1 MITTDIITIAVT
13 DLIVGH
19 NYRTTVIV
27 QNTSNYYVELD
38 RNTVDFIANST
49 SKNLLF
55 CLKKNAELN
64 IILLET
70 STTDLDTGKT
80 KLENTIWL
88 CPTPTPTVT
97 QSATSTPNPSQTPTP
112 TATTTL
118 TASLTPTAT
127 ATQTVGASPTPTRT
141 PTPTPS
147 ITPSITPVST
157 GTPTS
162 TPTNTSTG
170 VPTAT
175 PTRTP
180 THTPVIAA
188 SQTPT
193 PTRTPTATPA
203 PTRTATQTATAS
215 ATKTPTPTP
224 SVTPGFCLTF
234 CSPSDIATRYG
245 LSAVAGYAS
254 IREDAVTI
262 AHIRSIENA
271 KRLDVGL
278 VSPVV
283 SCGPYTGRTNYPIP
297 ANNYHWYWNG
307 SAWVSST
314 ATGFSWIGTMKVC
327 LLTVPRVDATGGNI
341 TYCNGYKIHTFLTAG
356 SDEFNITS
364 LDPNAVF
371 EILLVGGGGGG
382 GSGAKAAGGG
392 GGGGVIHN
400 TSFKFPSVGKYD
412 ITVGTGALV
421 VAKGSDSKIV
431 GPSVNLIAIGG
442 GSGGDGEGGIYR
454 GPAGNPG
461 GCGGGGGI
469 RSDVGPGGLGTVGQG
484 TRGGSARNGNWIA
497 GGGGG
502 GSLSAG
508 FAGSGS
514 SGSTIGGNGGNGKLI
529 DISCTAKRYG
539 GGGGGSGEN
548 NGSSGGTPGTGGL
561 GGGGRGGNP
570 GVAGTAN
577 TGGGGGGGGV
587 SGTTR
592 GGSGIVIIRYWSN
605 ESPVPLK

>member
-19 NYRTTVIV
+19 HYRTTVTV
-27 QNTSNYYVELD
+27 QNISNYYVELD
-38 RNTVDFIANST
+38 RNVSDFIANST

-55 CLKKNAELN
+55 YLKKNAELN
-64 IILLET
+64 IVLLET

-88 CPTPTPTVT
+88 CPTPTPTIT
-97 QSATSTPNPSQTPTP
+97 PSATSTPNPSLTPTP

-118 TASLTPTAT
+118 TASVTPTAT
-127 ATQTVGASPTPTRT
+127 ATQTVGASPTPTKT

-147 ITPSITPVST
+147 ITPSA
-157 GTPTS
+157 
-162 TPTNTSTG
+162 TPTNTVTRTTTPTKTSTG
-170 VPTAT
+170 TPTAT

-180 THTPVIAA
+180 TRTPLIAA

-193 PTRTPTATPA
+193 PTKTATP
-203 PTRTATQTATAS
+203 TRTQTATAS

-224 SVTPGFCLTF
+224 SVTPGYCLTF

-254 IREDAVTI
+254 IRNDAGTI
-262 AHIRSIENA
+262 AHMRSIENA
-271 KRLDVGL
+271 KRLDVGF
-278 VSPVV
+278 VSSTA
-283 SCGPYTGRTNYPIP
+283 SCGSYTGQTNYPIP

-307 SAWVSST
+307 SAWAST
-314 ATGFSWIGTMKVC
+314 KATGFSWIGSMKVC
-327 LLTVPRVDATGGNI
+327 LLTVPTVDATGGNI
-341 TYCNGYKIHTFLTAG
+341 TYCNGYKIHTFLNSG
-356 SDEFNITS
+356 QFNITK
-364 LDPNAVF
+364 LDIGALF
-371 EILLVGGGGGG
+371 EILIVGGGGGG
-382 GSGAKAAGGG
+382 GAGTKAAGGG
-392 GGGGVIHN
+392 GGGGVLYYQNYTLPSTGNYAITIGAGGLP
-400 TSFKFPSVGKYD
+400 TS
-412 ITVGTGALV
+412 
-421 VAKGSDSKIV
+421 KGGNSIIS
-431 GPSVNLIAIGG
+431 GGSLTLTAIGG
-442 GSGGDGEGGIYR
+442 GSGGDGEGGA
-454 GPAGNPG
+454 AGVSAGGVG

-469 RSDVGPGGLGTVGQG
+469 RSDVGPGGLGTAGQG

-508 FAGSGS
+508 FAGSGT

-539 GGGGGSGEN
+539 GGGGGSAEN
-548 NGSSGGTPGTGGL
+548 FGSSGGTPGVGGL

-587 SGTTR
+587 SGTR

>member
-19 NYRTTVIV
+19 HYRTTVTV

-38 RNTVDFIANST
+38 RNVSNFIANST

-55 CLKKNAELN
+55 YLKKNAELN
-64 IILLET
+64 IVLLET

-88 CPTPTPTVT
+88 CPTPTPTMT
-97 QSATSTPNPSQTPTP
+97 PSATSTPNPSLTPTP

-118 TASLTPTAT
+118 TASVTPTAT
-127 ATQTVGASPTPTRT
+127 ATQTVGASPTPTKT

-147 ITPSITPVST
+147 ITPSA
-157 GTPTS
+157 TPTNTVTPTT

-170 VPTAT
+170 TPTAT

-180 THTPVIAA
+180 TRTPLIAA

-193 PTRTPTATPA
+193 PTKTATP
-203 PTRTATQTATAS
+203 TRTQTATAS

-224 SVTPGFCLTF
+224 SVTPGYCLTF

-254 IREDAVTI
+254 IRNDAGTI
-262 AHIRSIENA
+262 AHMRSIENA
-271 KRLDVGL
+271 KRLDVGF
-278 VSPVV
+278 VSSTA
-283 SCGPYTGRTNYPIP
+283 SCGSYTGQTNYPIP

-307 SAWVSST
+307 SAWAST
-314 ATGFSWIGTMKVC
+314 KATGFSWIGSMKVC
-327 LLTVPRVDATGGNI
+327 LLTVPTVDATGGNI
-341 TYCNGYKIHTFLTAG
+341 TYCNGYKIHTFLTTN
-356 SDEFNITS
+356 EFNITS

-371 EILLVGGGGGG
+371 EILIVGGGGGG

-392 GGGGVIHN
+392 GGGGVIYN

-412 ITVGTGALV
+412 ITVGGGALV
-421 VAKGSDSKIV
+421 VAKGADSKIV
-431 GPSVNLIAIGG
+431 GPSVNLTAIGG
-442 GSGGDGEGGIYR
+442 GSGGDGEGGVYR

-469 RSDVGPGGLGTVGQG
+469 RSDVGPGGLGTAGQG
-484 TRGGSARNGNWIA
+484 TRGGNARNGNWIA

-508 FAGSGS
+508 FAGSGT

-539 GGGGGSGEN
+539 GGGGGSAEN
-548 NGSSGGTPGTGGL
+548 FGSSGGTPGVGGL

-577 TGGGGGGGGV
+577 TGGGGGGGGPA
-587 SGTTR
+587 GTR